1 MNKNVQHH
9 VRDVNRFLLNW
20 KQHFVVLV
28 EDNDVSN
35 SIYFEPVFV
44 VGVPRTD
51 KPPALRV
58 F

>member
-9 VRDVNRFLLNW
+9 VKDINTFMLNQ
-20 KQHFVVLV
+20 KQRFVVLIA
-28 EDNDVSN
+28 DNNVSN
-35 SIYFEPVFV
+35 SIYIELILV

-51 KPPALRV
+51 KPPTLRV